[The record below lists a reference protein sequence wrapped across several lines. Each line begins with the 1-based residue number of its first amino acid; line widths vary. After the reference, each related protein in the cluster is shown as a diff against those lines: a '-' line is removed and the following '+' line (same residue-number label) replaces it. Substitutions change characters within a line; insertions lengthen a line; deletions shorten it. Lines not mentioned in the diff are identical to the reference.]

1 MRYRRIPRTDIT
13 VSEIG
18 LPVNDLIDPQRR
30 SLDQAGAERLL
41 QRAVELGVT
50 LFSVPDFPDQGE
62 GEALMAAAFPRR
74 RHEIVIAATGGYDW
88 YTPPHLRKTGAIAQA
103 WTPDFVRKACE
114 ASLKRLHTDYIDL
127 YLLHYPGMRALES
140 EELFD
145 ALATLRREG
154 KMRHYGV
161 ALGPGMSWDE
171 EGEMAL
177 KERKVVCAQ
186 AIYNILQQ
194 KPTRQLFPLAKTY
207 ESGIIAANPLAV
219 GVLDASE
226 SSNDPRL
233 RELQFLRRN
242 YDSTLAQAAIKF
254 ALADPSVV
262 STLPA
267 IQREDRLAELA
278 AAADLP
284 AMAPDDLQQLR
295 DLYDAGFGIKGSVS

>member
-1 MRYRRIPRTDIT
+1 MRYRRVPRTDIS
-13 VSEIG
+13 VSEVG

-41 QRAVELGVT
+41 HRAVELGIT
-50 LFSVPDFPDQGE
+50 FFSVPDFPDQGE
-62 GEALMAAAFPRR
+62 GETLLATAFARR

-88 YTPPHLRKTGAIAQA
+88 YAPPHLRKRGVIDQV
-103 WTPDFVRKACE
+103 WTPEFIRKACE

-127 YLLHYPGMRALES
+127 YLLHHPGMRAMES

-154 KMRHYGV
+154 KMRQYGIV
-161 ALGPGMSWDE
+161 LGPGLNWDE

-177 KERKVVCAQ
+177 KERKVVCVH
-186 AIYNILQQ
+186 AIVNVLEQ

-219 GVLDASE
+219 GVLDGSE
-226 SSNDPRL
+226 TSHDPRL

-254 ALADPSVV
+254 ALADPSIVA
-262 STLPA
+262 TLPSVTK
-267 IQREDRLAELA
+267 EDRLAELA
-278 AAADLP
+278 SASDLP
-284 AMAPDDLQQLR
+284 PMAAEDLQQLR
-295 DLYDAGFGIKGSVS
+295 DLYDAGFGLKGRIS